1 MYGFARLLTVTRVI
15 SIHSPRSDPI
25 RVNSRQSAK
34 TLGNCIQIYARRW
47 RVFIYAYRVNI
58 SKAKRIWKWEDTSPL
73 RSNRKEPREPL
84 TVSSQ
89 NSGKKNPKEP
99 CSHMHRWGKKIGRFF
114 TSVVRRTTFY
124 WPSWRNAWRRGWPS
138 SCWNPAP
145 GRTARWNR
153 ASTRPGRSRRRPA
166 SSPMMECL
174 ISRPAKKKNYACYSN
189 VTLAR
194 VRLGLAT
201 DRGP

>member
-1 MYGFARLLTVTRVI
+1 MFRCTSPFQFHAGSHSAKPAYRVTGTNQPTISKLHTLLCMYGFARLLTVTRVI

-99 CSHMHRWGKKIGRFF
+99 CSHMHR
-114 TSVVRRTTFY
+114 
-124 WPSWRNAWRRGWPS
+124 
-138 SCWNPAP
+138 
-145 GRTARWNR
+145 
-153 ASTRPGRSRRRPA
+153 
-166 SSPMMECL
+166 
-174 ISRPAKKKNYACYSN
+174 
-189 VTLAR
+189 
-194 VRLGLAT
+194 
-201 DRGP
+201 